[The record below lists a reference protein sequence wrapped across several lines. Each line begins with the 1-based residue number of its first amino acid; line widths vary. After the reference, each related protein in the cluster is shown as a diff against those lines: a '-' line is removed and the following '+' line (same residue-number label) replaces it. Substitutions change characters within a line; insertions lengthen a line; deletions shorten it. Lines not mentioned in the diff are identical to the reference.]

1 MNQQETYE
9 GNKVFETWIFEKKMT
24 RKKNMKKIISIMC
37 KNNDSWQDLKWRP
50 ELHIFDTYM

>member
-24 RKKNMKKIISIMC
+24 RKKKHEKDHF
-37 KNNDSWQDLKWRP
+37 NNVQKYGQLAGP
-50 ELHIFDTYM
+50 EVEARS